1 LRETLFNILTP
12 RIGDARVI
20 DAYAGTGALGI
31 EALQPWS
38 VARGVRRELVARGGS
53 HQRQSRGLRRGGGY
67 TIQRGDVLSVLRQ
80 RVAGAAFDLI
90 LLDPPY
96 DIASTH
102 DVLAAAA
109 SLVRP
114 DGLVVLERAT
124 RREPAAPSSLVRTRD
139 VVSGD
144 STLTFFAAVAGQR
157 IHRST
162 DEPIWPAER
171 ASCDLPGSFESAD
184 QRSCGH
190 HPAERAPV
198 RACAGGRAR
207 EPEKQSAVRGGR
219 AGGHRA

>member
-1 LRETLFNILTP
+1 MRVIAGRLKGRRLRPPTWDGLRPTSDKLRETLFNILAP
-12 RIGDARVI
+12 RVGDARVI

-31 EALQPWS
+31 EAL
-38 VARGVRRELVARGGS
+38 
-53 HQRQSRGLRRGGGY
+53 SRGAAHVEFVESSARAVALIAANLSACGVEGGY
-67 TIQRGDVLSVLRQ
+67 TIQHGDVLSVLRR

-124 RREPAAPSSLVRTRD
+124 RREPTAPSSLVRTRD

-144 STLTFFAAVAGQR
+144 STLTFFAPAAGTTDPPE
-157 IHRST
+157 HR
-162 DEPIWPAER
+162 
-171 ASCDLPGSFESAD
+171 
-184 QRSCGH
+184 
-190 HPAERAPV
+190 
-198 RACAGGRAR
+198 
-207 EPEKQSAVRGGR
+207 
-219 AGGHRA
+219 